1 MSDAVLEDLEDKIKK
16 LNAYDI
22 TSCMKLYDTLSSY
35 AKGLYQNVTDSQI
48 KHIVSR
54 IMTSKQTL
62 LDTYTEDLHSL
73 QSLSYEEK
81 RVLLN
86 PLTLNHDYKFESNQ
100 LWRFLKS
107 EDVDT
112 QEKRNSLGIE
122 KKLNNNIKDADIDV
136 VDNLFAKCICRLDI
150 FIKHF
155 VFMRP
160 TGDASRVRMQT
171 FDGKTEHANME
182 LMLRMLLETATNPPS

>member
-1 MSDAVLEDLEDKIKK
+1 MSDAVLEDLEAKIKK

-22 TSCMKLYDTLSSY
+22 TSCMKFYDTLSSY

-62 LDTYTEDLHSL
+62 LHTYTEDLHSL

-107 EDVDT
+107 EELLV
-112 QEKRNSLGIE
+112 LIL
-122 KKLNNNIKDADIDV
+122 LN
-136 VDNLFAKCICRLDI
+136 
-150 FIKHF
+150 
-155 VFMRP
+155 
-160 TGDASRVRMQT
+160 
-171 FDGKTEHANME
+171 
-182 LMLRMLLETATNPPS
+182 

>member
-1 MSDAVLEDLEDKIKK
+1 
-16 LNAYDI
+16 
-22 TSCMKLYDTLSSY
+22 MKLYDTLSSY
-35 AKGLYQNVTDSQI
+35 AKGLYQNVTDPQI

-62 LDTYTEDLHSL
+62 LHTYTEDLQSL

-112 QEKRNSLGIE
+112 QEKMHSLGIE
-122 KKLNNNIKDADIDV
+122 KKLNNNIEDADIDV

-150 FIKHF
+150 FIKLF

-160 TGDASRVRMQT
+160 AGDASRVRVQT

-182 LMLRMLLETATNPPS
+182 LMLRMLLETTTNPPS